1 MTQSSTP
8 DFTRSP
14 VETVERRLV
23 RPVQDFLAKET
34 AGGFAILA
42 AAVVAFAW
50 ANSPWSEQYFDLW
63 HSKITLETGVL
74 TIKEDLGHLVNDGLM
89 AIFFF
94 MIGLETKRELLHGEL
109 AGFRKA
115 ALPVSAALGGLVLPA
130 LIFTAFNAGG
140 DGARGWGIPM
150 ATDIAFAVA
159 VLALLGRRA
168 PFPLKVF
175 LLALAVADDLGAIA
189 VIAVFYSD
197 GLSGEALI
205 YAGLLLAVILV
216 LRQFGVQ
223 RLDVYVLVGVLFWVA
238 VLESGI
244 HATIAGVV
252 LAFLT
257 PSRARQDVEKFRR
270 EADLFL
276 SDFDRNRGD
285 SDAEQVVLHEFE
297 AAVRR
302 SEAPLERL
310 EHLIHPW
317 VIFIIVPIFALAN
330 AGVQVTS
337 EAFEGAVSS
346 PVTYGVMLGLVLG
359 KPIGI
364 FVATWLAVRSGLAS
378 LPDGVTFA
386 HVLGV
391 GMIAGLGFTVSLFVT
406 DLAYDAPQLIDE
418 AKLGILVG
426 SIVAAVAGVV
436 FLRLAVKPGAGY
448 EPPPIASH

>member
-14 VETVERRLV
+14 VQAVEHRLV
-23 RPVQDFLAKET
+23 RPVQDFLARET

-42 AAVVAFAW
+42 AAAVAFAW

-63 HSKITLETGVL
+63 HSKITLDTGLL

-159 VLALLGRRA
+159 VLALLGKRA

-175 LLALAVADDLGAIA
+175 LLGLAVADDLGAIA

-197 GLSGEALI
+197 GLSGEALM
-205 YAGLLLAVILV
+205 YAGLLLAVILA

-244 HATIAGVV
+244 HATIAGVL

-257 PSRARQDVEKFRR
+257 PSRPRQGVEKFRS

-285 SDAEQVVLHEFE
+285 SDAQQAVLHAFE

-317 VIFIIVPIFALAN
+317 VVFAIVPIFALAN

-346 PVTYGVMLGLVLG
+346 PVTYGVMLGLLLG

-386 HVLGV
+386 HVAGV

-406 DLAYDAPQLIDE
+406 DLAYDTPQLIDE

-426 SIVAAVAGVV
+426 SIVAAAAGVV

-448 EPPPIASH
+448 DPPPIVSH

>member
-1 MTQSSTP
+1 M
-8 DFTRSP
+8 RSP
-14 VETVERRLV
+14 VQAIEHRLV
-23 RPVQDFLAKET
+23 RPAQEFLARET

-42 AAVVAFAW
+42 AAVVAFVW

-63 HSKITLETGVL
+63 HSKVTLETGLL
-74 TIKEDLGHLVNDGLM
+74 TLDEDLGHLVNDGLM

-115 ALPVSAALGGLVLPA
+115 ALPVSAAIGGLVLPA

-197 GLSGEALI
+197 GISVEALM
-205 YAGLLLAVILV
+205 YAGLVLAVILV
-216 LRQFGVQ
+216 VRQFGVR
-223 RLDVYVLVGVLFWVA
+223 RLDVYTLLGALFWVA

-244 HATIAGVV
+244 HATIAGVL

-257 PSRARQDVEKFRR
+257 PSRPKQDVEKFRA

-276 SDFDRNRGD
+276 DAFDKNRGD
-285 SDAEQVVLHEFE
+285 SDAQQVVLHEFE

-317 VIFIIVPIFALAN
+317 VVFAIVPIFALAN
-330 AGVQVTS
+330 AGVEVTS
-337 EAFEGAVSS
+337 EAFEGAIQSR
-346 PVTYGVMLGLVLG
+346 VTYGVMLGLVLG

-364 FVATWLAVRSGLAS
+364 FLATWIAVRSGLAA
-378 LPDGVTFA
+378 LPNGVSYA
-386 HVLGV
+386 HILGV

-406 DLAYDAPQLIDE
+406 DLAFDDALLIDE
-418 AKLGILVG
+418 AKLGILAG
-426 SIVAAVAGVV
+426 SIIAGVAGLV
-436 FLRLAVKPGAGY
+436 FLRLAVKPGEDFA
-448 EPPPIASH
+448 PPPIVSH

>member
-1 MTQSSTP
+1 MTQSRLP
-8 DFTRSP
+8 GAMRSP
-14 VETVERRLV
+14 VQVIEHRLL
-23 RPVQDFLAKET
+23 RPAQEFLARET

-42 AAVVAFAW
+42 AAVVAFVW

-63 HSKITLETGVL
+63 HSKVTLETGLL
-74 TIKEDLGHLVNDGLM
+74 TLHEDLGHLVNDGLM

-115 ALPVSAALGGLVLPA
+115 ALPVSAAIGGLVLPA
-130 LIFTAFNAGG
+130 LIFTVFNAGG

-159 VLALLGRRA
+159 VLALLGKRA

-197 GLSGEALI
+197 GISVEALM
-205 YAGLLLAVILV
+205 YAGLVLAVILV
-216 LRQFGVQ
+216 VRQFDVR
-223 RLDVYVLVGVLFWVA
+223 RLDIYTLLGVLFWVA

-257 PSRARQDVEKFRR
+257 PSRPRQDVEKFRS
-270 EADLFL
+270 EADRFL
-276 SDFDRNRGD
+276 GAFDRNRGD

-317 VIFIIVPIFALAN
+317 VVFAIVPIFALAN
-330 AGVQVTS
+330 AGVEVTS
-337 EAFEGAVSS
+337 AAFEGAIQS

-364 FVATWLAVRSGLAS
+364 FLATWIAVRTGLAA
-378 LPDGVTFA
+378 LPNGVSYA
-386 HVLGV
+386 HILGV

-406 DLAYDAPQLIDE
+406 DLAFDDALLIDE
-418 AKLGILVG
+418 AKLGILAG
-426 SIVAAVAGVV
+426 SILAGVAGLV
-436 FLRLAVKPGAGY
+436 FLRLAVKPG
-448 EPPPIASH
+448 EDFDPPPIVSH